1 MSVGS
6 YVHQTRDSGMLNI
19 QPSAVH
25 SQALRE
31 FGQLVPKAAAAAQR
45 RAINKTLGWLRTHIA
60 RAVGKQERIAIG
72 AVRQRL
78 RAYPVSGG
86 TMRGK
91 LWFGVNAIEASRIGK
106 ARQTRAGVSVAG
118 RRYQGAFFKQV
129 YGSSPDIWIR
139 TSSKHFNSTDY
150 PDSSQGRRRSGFI
163 EESDNRLS
171 APWRLCHPRKRRC
184 GARGC
189 AERPD
194 YHRRR
199 IICGGGSLPTWRRLP
214 RQQLHRWPKLRN
226 EKQLHARWK
235 QAGTLQL
242 CRRLVDWRGRE
253 Y

>member
-6 YVHQTRDSGMLNI
+6 YVHQTRDSGMINI

-91 LWFGVNAIEASRIGK
+91 LWFGVNAIEASRIGR

-150 PDSSQGRRRSGFI
+150 PDSSQGRRRSGFV
-163 EESDNRLS
+163 EESDNRFPLAKAKVS
-171 APWRLCHPRKRRC
+171 LDQVRPHFDSWVKRADERLLEILKQELNFELQKYLK
-184 GARGC
+184 GATR
-189 AERPD
+189 
-194 YHRRR
+194 
-199 IICGGGSLPTWRRLP
+199 
-214 RQQLHRWPKLRN
+214 
-226 EKQLHARWK
+226 
-235 QAGTLQL
+235 
-242 CRRLVDWRGRE
+242 V
-253 Y
+253 